1 MIKRRSNWYIYAI
14 TFIITGVL
22 VVLVSTILLN
32 SFYESQKNDT
42 TVNVSQ
48 QQGTAFTPDSSY
60 NFSVLLTLSNDADT
74 VPDKY
79 MTVTYR
85 ATANTFV
92 LMPYLPG
99 TELNG
104 GTIKQIC
111 EQSGETEVAKQLS
124 EKTGLT
130 INKYIRFTKSTLSE
144 LFDMVGNTTL
154 TIPSEIKYEN
164 KKDNTVTVIK
174 QGTQIFT
181 ADQMY
186 TYLTLPDY
194 GVKDELYPCKVSATA
209 ISAFIDQNFIGT
221 GEKTLAEYIDFI
233 INFTNT
239 NIEQGDYDAKIKA
252 ILYTLAQTGSSITDF
267 YIPYGEKNGDNY
279 VIDDNSWKSVRQ
291 SAGIE

>member
-60 NFSVLLTLSNDADT
+60 NFSVLLTLSNT

-252 ILYTLAQTGSSITDF
+252 ILYTLAQTSSSITDF

-279 VIDDNSWKSVRQ
+279 VIADNSWKSVRQ

>member
-194 GVKDELYPCKVSATA
+194 GVKDELYLCKVSATA

-252 ILYTLAQTGSSITDF
+252 ILYTLAQTSSSITDF

-279 VIDDNSWKSVRQ
+279 VIADNSWKSVRQ

>member
-194 GVKDELYPCKVSATA
+194 GVNDELYPCKASATA
-209 ISAFIDQNFIGT
+209 ISAFINQNFIGT

-267 YIPYGEKNGDNY
+267 YIPYGEKKGDNY
-279 VIDDNSWKSVRQ
+279 VIADNSWKSVRQ

>member
-194 GVKDELYPCKVSATA
+194 GVKDEFYPCKVSATA

-252 ILYTLAQTGSSITDF
+252 ILYTLAQTSSSITDF

-279 VIDDNSWKSVRQ
+279 VIADNSWKSVRQ